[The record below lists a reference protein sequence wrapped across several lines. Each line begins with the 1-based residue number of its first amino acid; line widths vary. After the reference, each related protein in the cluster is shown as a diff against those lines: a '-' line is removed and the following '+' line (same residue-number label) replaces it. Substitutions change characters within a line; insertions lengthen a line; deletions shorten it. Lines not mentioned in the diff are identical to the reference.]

1 MNKVAVIVAGGSGS
15 RMGTAVPKQFLELK
29 GKPVLVYTVETFF
42 RAFADI
48 KIILVLAPD
57 FVLQGRDLIKRYFE
71 GSNIQIAEGGNSR
84 YHSVQNGLKLVKGEA
99 VIFVH
104 DAVRCL
110 VPENLIQRCYQ
121 EALQKG
127 SAVPA
132 IPARDSIRMVEG
144 NKSKVVNRDN
154 IRIIQTPQTFRS
166 DVILPAFQ
174 QPYRDSFT
182 DEATVVESSGK
193 DIFLTEGEETNIKIT
208 LPADM
213 LIAEKILEER
223 RMA

>member
-15 RMGTAVPKQFLELK
+15 RMGTPVPKQFLELK
-29 GKPVLVYTVETFF
+29 GKPVLVHTVETFL
-42 RAFADI
+42 RAFPDI
-48 KIILVLAPD
+48 EIILVLAPD
-57 FVLQGRDLIKRYFE
+57 FILQGSDLIKRYFE
-71 GSNIQIAEGGNSR
+71 GGNIQLAKGGDSR
-84 YHSVQNGLKLVKGEA
+84 YHSVQNGLKLIKGEA

-110 VPENLIQRCYQ
+110 VTEKLIQRCYQ
-121 EALQKG
+121 QALQKG

-132 IPARDSIRMVEG
+132 VPARDSIRMVEG
-144 NKSKVVNRDN
+144 NKSKAINRDN

-213 LIAEKILEER
+213 LIAEKIIEER
-223 RMA
+223 QMA

>member
-15 RMGTAVPKQFLELK
+15 RMGTPVPKQFLELK
-29 GKPVLVYTVETFF
+29 GKPVLVHTVETFL
-42 RAFADI
+42 RAFPDI
-48 KIILVLAPD
+48 EIILVLAPD
-57 FVLQGRDLIKRYFE
+57 FILQGSDLIKRYFE
-71 GSNIQIAEGGNSR
+71 GNNIQIAEGGNSR
-84 YHSVQNGLKLVKGEA
+84 YHSVQNGLKLFKGEA

-110 VPENLIQRCYQ
+110 VTEKLIQRCYQ
-121 EALQKG
+121 QALQKG

-132 IPARDSIRMVEG
+132 VPARDSIRMVEG
-144 NKSKVVNRDN
+144 NKSKAINRDN

-213 LIAEKILEER
+213 LIAEKIIEER
-223 RMA
+223 QMA

>member
-15 RMGTAVPKQFLELK
+15 RMGTPVPKQFLELK
-29 GKPVLVYTVETFF
+29 GKPVLVHTAEAFL
-42 RAFADI
+42 RAFPDI
-48 KIILVLAPD
+48 EIILVLATD
-57 FVLQGRDLIKRYFE
+57 FMLQGSNLVKQYFE
-71 GSNIQIAEGGNSR
+71 GSHIQIAEGGNSR

-110 VPENLIQRCYQ
+110 VSEDLIKRCYKQ
-121 EALQKG
+121 ALHKG

-144 NKSKVVNRDN
+144 NKSKAINRDN

-223 RMA
+223 QMV